1 MSEFEWRK
9 GMRDLGGPV
18 QPQNDLWLGIAAQIQ
33 AASAAPAATPS
44 RRRWAMPLALAAS
57 VLVAF
62 AAVVQVARHS
72 RLDPATDMARA
83 DTALPALQRA
93 DAQLKALPNRDPRL
107 AGAVIE
113 VDAATR
119 ELQQSLQQ
127 QPDAVF
133 LVGLLNRTYERR
145 VKLARLAQASS

>member
-1 MSEFEWRK
+1 MSEFEWRR
-9 GMRDLGGPV
+9 GMRELGGPV
-18 QPQNDLWLGIAAQIQ
+18 QPQRDLWAGIAARIEAEQ
-33 AASAAPAATPS
+33 AAAPAVPP
-44 RRRWAMPLALAAS
+44 RRRWLAPLALAAS
-57 VLVAF
+57 VLVA
-62 AAVVQVARHS
+62 AAAFVHMLSLQRTQDAPS
-72 RLDPATDMARA
+72 DYRA

-93 DAQLKALPNRDPRL
+93 DAQLKAVPNRDPRL

-119 ELQQSLQQ
+119 QLQQSLQE

-145 VKLARLAQASS
+145 VKLARLGLASS